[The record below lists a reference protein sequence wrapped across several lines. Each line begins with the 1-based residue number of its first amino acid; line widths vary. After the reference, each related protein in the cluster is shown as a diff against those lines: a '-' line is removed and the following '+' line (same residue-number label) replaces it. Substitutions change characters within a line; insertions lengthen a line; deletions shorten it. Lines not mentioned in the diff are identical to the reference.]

1 MNKKKLLIATGLLTG
16 TVIGVGVGVGIALS
30 SSKNTG
36 NPEEAKKELS
46 KEIQTSKSF
55 ENELISPQYST
66 IKGEYLSLVSQYKKL
81 LEKEGVTFKELS
93 EGLKTFKTKLES
105 LKQRKTQEDTAKA
118 KSINDLTNL
127 LKESKDFA
135 NSLTNEKYSEIK
147 TKLTDAITLAQVE
160 FNNKDSKSAS
170 ELNTAVNNLKNILTK
185 AKNDYEAMQDE
196 QTRKMNSETALKNKI
211 DEATTFLSELGDTEK
226 YQEIKNELSQAKTTA
241 DSVYAERN
249 SKTIEELKQVLNQL
263 NDSLTAAK
271 TKKSSTTNANANFTA
286 ETPTKEDV
294 TDNTKYKFV
303 VLNLTSNILLDSLS
317 DIQGL
322 IVNNEPYQLS
332 SVEYKANSTNKKEF
346 TLKFPVGKNG
356 TYSISAVKI
365 LGVEQN
371 KTFSPVSINITDFPN
386 NSISSFEAN
395 TDQNNTKPTLES
407 INVPL
412 SEYKDGLSEVF
423 QENQILDLQELEYY
437 LYLING
443 ERVSKY
449 LPKKIRYE
457 GKVYKLGDEN
467 KNDISTFTG
476 TNGTTNSSSSSSN
489 QNQQVE
495 KPTQYVP
502 KTFVDYFGS
511 QGTNQTVSMTA
522 SSKPEKNKEKE
533 INYIYVL
540 DNDSSSETDAQPSE
554 TNTTDKTVKFI
565 VKFAEYD
572 HEQFTKLTNMHLEPI
587 QEKSNNFTIRNN
599 NYTNN
604 QIDKLVNGIVHN
616 DDRWTNWNDRF
627 TDQSSLLNEFVFK
640 VKDNNIALI
649 NGVVVN
655 IRTTALVRNENNS
668 KAGGLGGLVI
678 PENIRIL
685 VSEDGENFIPVKHQD
700 KVNHK
705 DFGESSS
712 TTTTNT
718 NENNNYNNKQLQK
731 YFVTRSASVLAV
743 TISFEPTFAK
753 YIKFQWD
760 PRAKDDSATQKEHY
774 SWEISE
780 IEFQDLNNKDL
791 DALKKEYITKTKQQD
806 KIIEKLT
813 KLIEYYADLTDTN
826 SKRYSFIKLQA
837 NDLKDELNA
846 QKDYLKILDAEK
858 FKNKINEFINKTKT
872 FDIGINQANNQNPT
886 SDIELENALL
896 QSRELINNLYPY
908 LAITKSHS
916 NSMYYETILRM
927 IEELLSLNE
936 STSKTADK
944 LFNVVYSTLINFDK
958 FKKEFEQITNTTT
971 LARVD
976 EETIQVKQKQGSVN
990 AYEASMDLIIYNI
1003 KNNENA
1009 NLKLK
1014 LNPESTEVV
1023 VSEVQY
1029 SDWSNNQSPS
1039 TSSSQDQPVTSDQS
1053 ISGSTESAPTTTS
1066 ATETGDS
1073 SENTD
1078 NQSSSSATTQVTTE
1092 NKPKRKRITFTITNN
1107 SNAPK
1112 TVSFNEIW
1120 LGDTKL
1126 TELSNNVELTIPNNP
1141 TVQTGQVS

>member
-1 MNKKKLLIATGLLTG
+1 MNKKKLIIATGLLTG

-36 NPEEAKKELS
+36 NSEEAKKELS
-46 KEIQTSKSF
+46 KEIQTSKIF

-170 ELNTAVNNLKNILTK
+170 ELNTAVNNLKDILTK

-211 DEATTFLSELGDTEK
+211 DEVSTFLLELGDTEK

-249 SKTIEELKQVLNQL
+249 SKTIEELKQALNQL

-303 VLNLTSNILLDSLS
+303 VLNLTSDILLDSLS

-346 TLKFPVGKNG
+346 TVKFPVGKNG

-395 TDQNNTKPTLES
+395 PNQTNTKPTLES

-449 LPKKIRYE
+449 LPKKIRYQNQ
-457 GKVYKLGDEN
+457 VYSISNEN
-467 KNDISTFTG
+467 TENDFSTFT
-476 TNGTTNSSSSSSN
+476 SSN
-489 QNQQVE
+489 NQNTAKDTQYTPKTYNSTKPTNKNVDKNVNVIYKLQTQNETTTSSQQEDPNKKTVVFKVKYIDYDVEPSTFLNTTKLQVVENLSNDFVKRHQNNDNHGVE
-495 KPTQYVP
+495 K
-502 KTFVDYFGS
+502 
-511 QGTNQTVSMTA
+511 
-522 SSKPEKNKEKE
+522 
-533 INYIYVL
+533 
-540 DNDSSSETDAQPSE
+540 
-554 TNTTDKTVKFI
+554 
-565 VKFAEYD
+565 
-572 HEQFTKLTNMHLEPI
+572 
-587 QEKSNNFTIRNN
+587 TI
-599 NYTNN
+599 
-604 QIDKLVNGIVHN
+604 DGIRQN
-616 DDRWTNWNDRF
+616 ENRWTNWNDRW
-627 TDQSSLLNEFVFK
+627 TDQSNLKNQFVYQVKNNEQV
-640 VKDNNIALI
+640 LI
-649 NGVVVN
+649 NGLILN
-655 IRTTALVRNENNS
+655 IRETDINN
-668 KAGGLGGLVI
+668 GLGGLVI
-678 PENIRIL
+678 PEEIRIS
-685 VSEDGENFIPVKHQD
+685 VSQDGQNFTPVQHQD
-700 KVNHK
+700 KISHN
-705 DFGESSS
+705 DFGLSGGP
-712 TTTTNT
+712 
-718 NENNNYNNKQLQK
+718 NNAILQT
-731 YFVTRSASVLAV
+731 YFITREISIKAV
-743 TISFEPTFAK
+743 TINFEPTFAK
-753 YIKFQWD
+753 YIKFQWK
-760 PRAKDDSATQKEHY
+760 PRSRTGSNNQIEHY

-813 KLIEYYADLTDTN
+813 NLIEYYTNLTDTN

-872 FDIGINQANNQNPT
+872 FDTGINQANNQNPT

-916 NSMYYETILRM
+916 DSMYYETILRM

-1014 LNPESTEVV
+1014 LNTESADLV

-1029 SDWSNNQSPS
+1029 SDWSNNQSSS
-1039 TSSSQDQPVTSDQS
+1039 TSSSQDQPMTSDQS

-1126 TELSNNVELTIPNNP
+1126 TELSNNVELKIPNNP
-1141 TVQTGQVS
+1141 TVQTGQDS

>member
-1 MNKKKLLIATGLLTG
+1 MNKKKLIIATGLLTG

-36 NPEEAKKELS
+36 NSEEAKKELS

-55 ENELISPQYST
+55 ENELSSLQYST

-93 EGLKTFKTKLES
+93 EGLKTFKTKLEL

-118 KSINDLTNL
+118 KSINDLDNL
-127 LKESKDFA
+127 LKESNDFA

-211 DEATTFLSELGDTEK
+211 DEVTTFLSELGDTEK

-241 DSVYAERN
+241 DSVYSERN
-249 SKTIEELKQVLNQL
+249 SKTIEELKQALNQL

-271 TKKSSTTNANANFTA
+271 TKKSSTTNANVNFTA

-294 TDNTKYKFV
+294 TGNTKYKFV
-303 VLNLTSNILLDSLS
+303 VLNLTSDILLDSLS

-395 TDQNNTKPTLES
+395 PNQTNTKPTLES

-423 QENQILDLQELEYY
+423 QENQILDLQELEHY

-443 ERVSKY
+443 ERVEKY
-449 LPKKIRYE
+449 LPKKIRYQNQ
-457 GKVYKLGDEN
+457 VYSISN
-467 KNDISTFTG
+467 KNTENDFSTFT
-476 TNGTTNSSSSSSN
+476 SSN
-489 QNQQVE
+489 NQNTAKDTQYTPKTYNSNKPTNKNVDKNVNVIYKLQTQNETTTSSQQEGSNKKTVIFKVKYIDYDVEPSTFLNTTKLEVVENLSNDFVKRHKNNDNHGVE
-495 KPTQYVP
+495 K
-502 KTFVDYFGS
+502 
-511 QGTNQTVSMTA
+511 
-522 SSKPEKNKEKE
+522 
-533 INYIYVL
+533 
-540 DNDSSSETDAQPSE
+540 
-554 TNTTDKTVKFI
+554 
-565 VKFAEYD
+565 
-572 HEQFTKLTNMHLEPI
+572 
-587 QEKSNNFTIRNN
+587 TI
-599 NYTNN
+599 
-604 QIDKLVNGIVHN
+604 DGIRHN
-616 DDRWTNWNDRF
+616 ENRWTNWNDRW
-627 TDQSSLLNEFVFK
+627 TDQSNLKNQFVYQVKNNEQV
-640 VKDNNIALI
+640 LI
-649 NGVVVN
+649 NGLILN
-655 IRTTALVRNENNS
+655 IRETDINN
-668 KAGGLGGLVI
+668 GLGGLVI
-678 PENIRIL
+678 PEEIRIS
-685 VSEDGENFIPVKHQD
+685 VSQDGQNFTPVQHQD
-700 KVNHK
+700 KISHN
-705 DFGESSS
+705 DFGLSGG
-712 TTTTNT
+712 TN
-718 NENNNYNNKQLQK
+718 NAILQT
-731 YFVTRSASVLAV
+731 YFNTREISIKAV
-743 TISFEPTFAK
+743 TINFEPTFAK
-753 YIKFQWD
+753 YIKFQWK
-760 PRAKDDSATQKEHY
+760 PRSRTGSNNQIEHY

-806 KIIEKLT
+806 KIIEKLK

-916 NSMYYETILRM
+916 NSMYYDTILRM
-927 IEELLSLNE
+927 IDELLSLNN
-936 STSKTADK
+936 STSKTVDK
-944 LFNVVYSTLINFDK
+944 LFNVVYSNLINFDK

-971 LARVD
+971 LASVD

-990 AYEASMDLIIYNI
+990 VYEASMDLIIYNI

-1009 NLKLK
+1009 SLKLK

-1029 SDWSNNQSPS
+1029 SDWSNNQSSS

-1053 ISGSTESAPTTTS
+1053 TSGSTESAPTTTS

-1120 LGDTKL
+1120 LGETKL